1 MELSLWCFGY
11 WLAFVIIIE
20 ISYEFLFR
28 IMERFE

>member
-1 MELSLWCFGY
+1 MELSLLCFGY
-11 WLAFVIIIE
+11 WLAFFIIIG

>member
-1 MELSLWCFGY
+1 MELSTCLFY
-11 WLAFVIIIE
+11 WVAFFVIIE